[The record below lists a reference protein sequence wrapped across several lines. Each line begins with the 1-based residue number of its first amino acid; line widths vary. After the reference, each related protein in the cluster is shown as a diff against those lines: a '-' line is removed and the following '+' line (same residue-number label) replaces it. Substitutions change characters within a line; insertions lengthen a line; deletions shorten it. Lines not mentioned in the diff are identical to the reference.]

1 MRVMENIC
9 AEIDGSLIANWEWKA
24 AKMASDPD
32 ASPALKSALAE
43 ALEQDPVDAAKN
55 AESVYQIL
63 LQRALAQA
71 NGEWKGVSRSTCW
84 VCNSYNTRLVFSPG
98 YGVVHECL
106 DCSDRFPQDGP
117 VQWVI

>member
-1 MRVMENIC
+1 MENIC
-9 AEIDGSLIANWEWKA
+9 VEIDGSGITNWECKA
-24 AKMASDPD
+24 AEMASDPD
-32 ASPALKSALAE
+32 ASPALKIALSE
-43 ALEQDPVDAAKN
+43 ALEQDPVDAVKN

-71 NGEWKGVSRSTCW
+71 NGEWKGVGQSTCCW
-84 VCNSYNTRLVFSPG
+84 VCNSYNTRLVVSPG

-117 VQWVI
+117 VQWPI